1 MRILVA
7 TTANLG
13 HFLPTVA
20 LARACAAA
28 GHEVRVAAP
37 GSFAPAV
44 AGAGLAFAPVGDP
57 DPAEIGR
64 TFGSIAHLPM
74 MERDARVV
82 ADVFGRIDARAA
94 LPAMSELLD
103 GFRPDLVLRDPA
115 EIASLVAA
123 EVRGAPHATVAIGT
137 TSMLGLFAERLA
149 EPLAEFEA
157 EHGLAA
163 GRLTGA
169 AAAAPRFT
177 RVPASFDDPPA
188 ASDPTVV
195 RFRDGD
201 ADAVPEAAPLP
212 EWGDAGAPLVYVS
225 FGTVAGNFPD
235 AGDRYRRAL
244 DGLADVPV
252 RVLLT
257 TGSGFDPEALRPWP
271 GNALVERWR
280 PQAEVLPHAA
290 AVVGHGGF
298 GTTTAALAA
307 GLPQVVVPLFAFD
320 QHLNAERV
328 ADRGVGVRVADGPE
342 LAHGLREAV
351 ASVLGDPEVAATA
364 RRVAD
369 EMAALPTAPE
379 VVPGLLAV
387 AAGRADA

>member
-20 LARACAAA
+20 LARACVAA
-28 GHEVRVAAP
+28 GHEVQATAP

-44 AGAGLAFAPVGDP
+44 EGAGLAFAPVGDP
-57 DPAEIGR
+57 DPAAIGR

-94 LPAMSELLD
+94 LPAMTSLFD
-103 GFRPDLVLRDPA
+103 TYRPDLVLRDPA
-115 EIASLVAA
+115 EVASLVAA
-123 EVRGAPHATVAIGT
+123 EAQGVPHATVAIGT
-137 TSMLGLFAERLA
+137 TAMLALFAERLA

-157 EHGLAA
+157 EHGLEA

-169 AAAAPRFT
+169 AAGAPRFS

-195 RFRDGD
+195 RFRDGE
-201 ADAVPEAAPLP
+201 AEASPEAPPLP
-212 EWGDAGAPLVYVS
+212 EWGHAAAPLVYVS

-244 DGLADVPV
+244 DGLADAPV

-257 TGSGFDPEALRPWP
+257 TGSGFDPETLRPWP
-271 GNALVERWR
+271 DNALVERWR

-320 QHLNAERV
+320 QHLNADRV
-328 ADRGVGVRVADGPE
+328 ADRGVGVRIADGP
-342 LAHGLREAV
+342 GLSDGIREAV
-351 ASVLGDPEVAATA
+351 ASVLGDPEIAATA
-364 RRVAD
+364 RRVAE
-369 EMAALPTAPE
+369 EMAALPSASE
-379 VVPGLLAV
+379 VVPELLAV